1 MQSHC
6 WKDPDEAKVYRSI
19 LSKEQIYDFLAG
31 LTPSLDD
38 VCGRILGFK
47 PLPCLD
53 AIFEQGLKFPIYR
66 RYIGYRPLSKRF
78 LLSKIV

>member
-1 MQSHC
+1 MSLSLSILIRSPVYGKNWIFLQSHC
-6 WKDPDEAKVYRSI
+6 WKDPDDAKAYRSI
-19 LSKEQIYDFLAG
+19 LSKEQIYDFLVG

-53 AIFEQGLKFPIYR
+53 DIFEE
-66 RYIGYRPLSKRF
+66 
-78 LLSKIV
+78 VC